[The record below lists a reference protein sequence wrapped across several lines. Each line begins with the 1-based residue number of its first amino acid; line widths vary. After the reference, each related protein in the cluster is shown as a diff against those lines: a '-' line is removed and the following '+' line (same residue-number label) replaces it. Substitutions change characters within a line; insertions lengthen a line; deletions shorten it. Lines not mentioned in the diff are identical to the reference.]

1 MYKIIR
7 IVELTELSDVLN
19 LLDELDSVKD
29 NYYEMII
36 TGRVF
41 ISHKIE
47 VDELGNYK
55 VTIYSLDEG

>member
-7 IVELTELSDVLN
+7 IVELTELSDLLN

-29 NYYEMII
+29 NYHDMII

-47 VDELGNYK
+47 VDEVGN
-55 VTIYSLDEG
+55 